1 MLIPANGLL
10 FGLSYLIGLLLTA
23 IPVKLLGIPVAALG
37 LLALGGLAAFLL
49 PGRLGPMGPS
59 KRDWLMATGIA
70 LFAMVYLFMRTPQA
84 GMSDISRLIPEEGT
98 QASTPVVTVQ
108 GVVETVPRL
117 TRRDRIQFWIETR
130 QVIEVAGSM
139 KESQTGGRGG
149 RLYVTVPLLQGTGLY
164 PGNVVEVTGVL
175 YKPQPPT
182 NPGMF
187 DFSAYLAKQ
196 GGFAGLSAYQVSLTA
211 QQPKR
216 SAWWELRQ
224 RVVQSQVKALGSPL
238 GPLLSAIVLGNRAV
252 DLPYDVRDGF
262 ARVGLAHAI
271 AVSGFHV
278 SLVLGFVMVLTRR
291 LSARF
296 QFLTGVIALGGFV
309 WLTGMQPSILRA
321 ALMGVGSLAAIVV
334 RRKVKPIGLL
344 SITAGVLLL
353 IDPTW
358 IWDLGFQL
366 SFLATLGLL
375 STSEAILRRL
385 QRLPIVLGALIAVPL
400 AATIWTLPLQLYQ
413 FGTLAPYSL
422 MTNVITSPLISFV
435 SIGGIFSAMASVAW
449 PAAGSVLAGLLS
461 WPMQWFWSIAQFF
474 GQLPGANW
482 SLGRLSW
489 IQLAIIY
496 GLMILA
502 WRQRWWQRRWWL
514 AALFSVMIATV
525 PMLYD
530 RATLTQITVLSTN
543 EEPVLVVQDR
553 GQVGLVN
560 CGDEK
565 TAQTIVVPF
574 LKSQGINQI
583 QWAIATQPNDRSR
596 IGWIR
601 LFEQLPVEMF
611 YEVLAPQGRPTDPLG
626 NWTMQT
632 LQTQISRNHSQYA
645 AINLGQTLQVK
656 TAAITTASELNGFW
670 SYRSETSAWTWLL
683 NVSLSDQRLAMKAGL
698 VKPADI
704 LWWSD
709 GKVLS
714 AELLDALQPKVAI
727 SSAKSIDQDT
737 LSLLKARNI
746 KVFWTGRDGAIQWS
760 KSGVEPAAEVLEVD
774 RSEL

>member
-1 MLIPANGLL
+1 MGIPANGLL
-10 FGLSYLIGLLLTA
+10 FGLSYLLGLLLTA
-23 IPVKLLGIPVAALG
+23 IPVKLLGIPVAMLG
-37 LLALGGLAAFLL
+37 LLAFGGLAAFLL
-49 PGRLGPMGPS
+49 PRWRPSPS
-59 KRDWLMATGIA
+59 KRDWLIATGIA
-70 LFAMVYLFMRTPQA
+70 LFAMLYLFVRTPQA
-84 GMSDISRLIPEEGT
+84 GIGDISRLIPEEGT
-98 QASTPVVTVQ
+98 QATTPVVTVQ

-117 TRRDRIQFWIETR
+117 TRRDRVQFWIETR
-130 QVIEVAGSM
+130 QLVEVAGSM
-139 KESQTGGRGG
+139 KESDTGNRAG

-164 PGNVVEVTGVL
+164 PGSVVEVTGVL
-175 YKPQPPT
+175 YRPQPPM

-187 DFSAYLAKQ
+187 DFSAYLARQ

-211 QQPKR
+211 QQPKY
-216 SAWWELRQ
+216 SAWWALRQ

-252 DLPYDVRDGF
+252 DLPYDVRDSF

-296 QFLTGVIALGGFV
+296 QFLTGVVALGGFV
-309 WLTGMQPSILRA
+309 WITGMQPSILRA

-344 SITAGVLLL
+344 SVTAGILLL

-385 QRLPIVLGALIAVPL
+385 KGLPLVLGSLIAVPL

-413 FGTLAPYSL
+413 FGTLAPYSVL
-422 MTNVITSPLISFV
+422 TNVITAPLIAIV
-435 SIGGIFSAMASVAW
+435 SIGGIVSALAAVAW
-449 PAAGSVLAGLLS
+449 PTAGSVLAMLLS
-461 WPMQWFWSIAQFF
+461 WPMQAFWGIAQFF

-489 IQLAIIY
+489 LQLAIVY
-496 GLMILA
+496 GLMVLA
-502 WRQRWWQRRWWL
+502 WRQSWWQRRWWL
-514 AALFSVMIATV
+514 AALVAVMITTL
-525 PMLYD
+525 PLLYE
-530 RATLTQITVLSTN
+530 RSSLSQITVLSTN

-560 CGDEK
+560 CGDER
-565 TAQTIVVPF
+565 TAQMIVVPF
-574 LKSQGINQI
+574 LKSQGINRI

-601 LFEQLPVEMF
+601 LFEQLPVETF
-611 YEVLAPQGRPTDPLG
+611 YEVLAPQSRPTNPLG
-626 NWTMQT
+626 NWTMKS
-632 LQTQISRNHSQYA
+632 LNTQLSRYRSQYA
-645 AINLGQTLQVK
+645 AVNLGQTLQVK
-656 TAAITTASELNGFW
+656 TAAVTTTPGFNGLW
-670 SYRSETSAWTWLL
+670 NYRSESGSWTWLL
-683 NVSLSDQRLAMKAGL
+683 NVSLSDQRQAVKAGL
-698 VKPADI
+698 VKPTDI

-709 GKVLS
+709 SKVLS
-714 AELLDALQPKVAI
+714 AELLDTLQPKVAI
-727 SSAKSIDQDT
+727 ASAKTIDQDS
-737 LSLLKARNI
+737 LALLKERNI

-774 RSEL
+774 RNEL

>member
-10 FGLSYLIGLLLTA
+10 FGLSYLLGLLLTA
-23 IPVKLLGIPVAALG
+23 IPFKLLGIPVALLG
-37 LLALGGLAAFLL
+37 LLVCGGLAAFLL
-49 PGRLGPMGPS
+49 PKWWRGPS
-59 KRDWLMATGIA
+59 QRDWLIASGIA
-70 LFAMVYLFMRTPQA
+70 VFAMLYLMMRTPQP
-84 GMSDISRLIPEEGT
+84 GIGDISRLIPEEGT
-98 QASTPVVTVQ
+98 QAATPVVTVQ

-117 TRRDRIQFWIETR
+117 TRRDRVQFWVETS
-130 QVIEVAGSM
+130 QLIEVAGSM
-139 KESQTGGRGG
+139 KDSATGRRSG

-164 PGNVVEVTGVL
+164 PGSVVEVTGVL
-175 YKPQPPT
+175 YKPQPPS

-187 DFSAYLAKQ
+187 NFSAYLARQ

-224 RVVQSQVKALGSPL
+224 RVVQSQVKALGSPI

-296 QFLTGVIALGGFV
+296 QFLTGIVALGGFV

-321 ALMGVGSLAAIVV
+321 ALMGVGSLTAIVV

-344 SITAGVLLL
+344 CVTAGVLLL

-375 STSEAILRRL
+375 STVEAILRRL
-385 QRLPIVLGALIAVPL
+385 RRLPLALGSLIAVPL
-400 AATIWTLPLQLYQ
+400 AATLWTLPLQLYQ
-413 FGTLAPYSL
+413 FGTLAPYSVL
-422 MTNVITSPLISFV
+422 TNVITAPLIGIV
-435 SIGGIFSAMASVAW
+435 SIGGIVSGLAAIVW
-449 PAAGSVLAGLLS
+449 PGAGILLSGLLG
-461 WPMQWFWSIAQFF
+461 WPIQLFWSIAQFF

-482 SLGRLSW
+482 SMGHLSW
-489 IQLAIIY
+489 FQLATIY

-502 WRQRWWQRRWWL
+502 WRQGWWQRRWWL
-514 AALFSVMIATV
+514 AALFAVMIATL

-530 RATLTQITVLSTN
+530 RATLSQITVLSTN

-553 GQVGLVN
+553 GRVGLVN
-560 CGDEK
+560 CGDER

-601 LFEQLPVEMF
+601 LFEQLPVQMF
-611 YEVLAPQGRPTDPLG
+611 YEVLAPQGKPTDPLG

-632 LQTQISRNHSQYA
+632 LQSQLSRYHSQYA
-645 AINLGQTLQVK
+645 AITLGQTLQVK
-656 TAAITTASELNGFW
+656 TAAITTAPGVNGFW
-670 SYRSETSAWTWLL
+670 NYRSENGSWSWLL
-683 NVSLSDQRLAMKAGL
+683 NVSLSDQRQAIKEGL
-698 VKPADI
+698 VKPAEI

-714 AELLDALQPKVAI
+714 SELLDTINPKVAI
-727 SSAKSIDQDT
+727 ASAKSIDQDT
-737 LSLLKARNI
+737 LALLKERNI